1 MEVLSSDERTLTT
14 LDHMRLVRLIR
25 GSANL

>member
-1 MEVLSSDERTLTT
+1 MEALSSDERTLAT
-14 LDHMRLVRLIR
+14 LDDMRLARLIR